1 MIEQNVQVMRC
12 ENKTIWV
19 RLGSQSGCSVCDKG
33 QGCGAGVFAKLLE
46 RQPVLLQLAD
56 PDGAFR
62 VGQMVT
68 LALPE
73 RLYLKMVL
81 ATYAWPLLAA
91 LAGGWVSFAIARNYQ
106 LGNVLLDLATLT
118 GGLLAAALVMRA
130 VRRRGTTESVLNE
143 MKMAACAASASP
155 GMCQKIPQDI

>member
-12 ENKTIWV
+12 ENKTVWV
-19 RLGSQSGCSVCDKG
+19 RMGSQTGCSVCDKG
-33 QGCGAGVFAKLLE
+33 QGCGAGVFAKLLQ

-56 PDGAFR
+56 PDGLFR

-81 ATYAWPLLAA
+81 ANYAWPLLAA
-91 LAGGWVSFAIARNYQ
+91 LLGAWTAFSIASSFQ
-106 LGNVLLDLATLT
+106 LTNGLLDAATLV
-118 GGLLAAALVMRA
+118 GGVLAAALVMRII
-130 VRRRGTTESVLNE
+130 RLRGTAESVLNE
-143 MKMAACAASASP
+143 MKLAACTPSASP
-155 GMCQKIPQDI
+155 GMCQKIPQDA